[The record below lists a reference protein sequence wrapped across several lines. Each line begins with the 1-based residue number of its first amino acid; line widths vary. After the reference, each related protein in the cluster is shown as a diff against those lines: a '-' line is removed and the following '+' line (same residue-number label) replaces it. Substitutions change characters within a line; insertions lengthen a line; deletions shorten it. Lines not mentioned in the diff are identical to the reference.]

1 MCPLKVG
8 RRETKM
14 DIQLGEH
21 YTDKQEFAVMTRT
34 KVVKYAQLVRIADHL
49 CRNADD
55 LMASSDSPSVDDCRI
70 AGMMSGWAY
79 RLVPLRI
86 RTGFDY

>member
-1 MCPLKVG
+1 MNN
-8 RRETKM
+8 
-14 DIQLGEH
+14 QLSEH
-21 YTDKQEFAVMTRT
+21 YTDKLGFALMTRT

-70 AGMMSGWAY
+70 AGMMLGWAY
-79 RLVPLRI
+79 SLVPLRI

>member
-1 MCPLKVG
+1 
-8 RRETKM
+8 M
-14 DIQLGEH
+14 DTQLSEN
-21 YTDKQEFAVMTRT
+21 YTDKRGFAVMTRT

-55 LMASSDSPSVDDCRI
+55 IIASSDSPSVDDCRI
-70 AGMMSGWAY
+70 AGMMLGWAY
-79 RLVPLRI
+79 SLVPLRI